1 MVENKKIQRPVKAVA
16 VSGQRNL
23 ELFDEPVDRSLHGL
37 RRPVAAVRFVDP
49 DPRDIRIGDRRL
61 DEHLQAMGLRD
72 GLRLRQVLS
81 ELDWSEF
88 VSCYSHGGRPGYAPW
103 LMVGIILFGLMR
115 GSSSLRE
122 LERFAK
128 GDLECMW
135 VSGGISPDHSILGRF
150 IMRHEQSL
158 SGPLFEAIVQKAL
171 QRTDSNKQCLA
182 GDGTV
187 LEAMSSRFALIR
199 REALQQLCEQAQESG
214 ADADGPADAD
224 DQNATVDKK
233 VASLSSQSEALRR
246 AQQAL
251 SERPR
256 AQAVVMTEPE
266 AGLLKLKNGRGY
278 RPAYQVT
285 VLANAARVV
294 VDAQVHGSNEQAALI
309 QTLKRLESEQ
319 TQELLLDA
327 GFNSY
332 EILELTLEQQISV
345 LCPEQS
351 ESQST
356 DERSSRVSRHWPMRL
371 FRYEAEGDYYVC
383 PSGQPLHPQRHFAG
397 NPAEGKRAYVQYA
410 TPACRTCQ
418 SRSQCTTRE
427 ARTVQRTQGQDI
439 KEALRQV
446 MQQPQAKQRFA
457 QRKAMVEPVFSTLRE
472 RHGLNRLRRRGL
484 DQVRL
489 EVRLHLMAYNLSRVL
504 AYARRGLLEAFLH
517 LWSRARSAQ
526 APFGRHQG
534 SASISFLEVFFFSSP
549 NGLRVASSACGK

>member
-23 ELFDEPVDRSLHGL
+23 ELFDEPVDRLLKPL
-37 RRPVAAVRFVDP
+37 RRPVAASRFVDP
-49 DPRDIRIGDRRL
+49 DPRAIRIGDRRL

-72 GLRLRQVLS
+72 GLRLRQLLG

-88 VSCYSHGGRPGYAPW
+88 VSCYSPGGRPGYAPW

-115 GSSSLRE
+115 EISSLRD

-171 QRTDSNKQCLA
+171 QRTGSNKQCLA

-187 LEAMSSRFALIR
+187 LEAMSSRFALIK
-199 REALQQLCEQAQESG
+199 REALQQLCEQAQESE
-214 ADADGPADAD
+214 ADADHPADTED
-224 DQNATVDKK
+224 ENASEDKK
-233 VASLSSQSEALRR
+233 TDVLSPQSEALRR

-256 AQAVVMTEPE
+256 AQAVVMTEPQ

-278 RPAYQVT
+278 RPAYQVA

-294 VDAQVHGSNEQAALI
+294 VDAQVHGSNEQAALM
-309 QTLKRLESEQ
+309 QTLRRLESEQ

-351 ESQST
+351 ESQGAAEGSGR
-356 DERSSRVSRHWPMRL
+356 EAKHWPMRL
-371 FRYEAEGDYYVC
+371 FRYEEEGDYYVC
-383 PSGQPLHPQRHFAG
+383 PRGQQMHPQRHFAG

-418 SRSQCTTRE
+418 SRSQCTARE

-439 KEALRQV
+439 KEALRLV

-484 DQVRL
+484 SRVRL
-489 EVRLHLMAYNLSRVL
+489 EVRLHLMAYNLARVL

-517 LWSRARSAQ
+517 FWSRARSALQ
-526 APFGRHQG
+526 RFGRHLG
-534 SASISFLEVFFFSSP
+534 LASLSSSGFFISSSD
-549 NGLRVASSACGK
+549 GLRGASWAHEK

>member
-1 MVENKKIQRPVKAVA
+1 MLGNKKIRRPVKAVA

-23 ELFDEPVDRSLHGL
+23 ELFGEAADQPLQPL
-37 RRPVAAVRFVDP
+37 RRPVTATRFVDR
-49 DPRDIRIGDRRL
+49 DPRSIRIGDRRL

-72 GLRLRQVLS
+72 GLRLRQLLS
-81 ELDWSEF
+81 ELDWNEF

-115 GSSSLRE
+115 GTSSLRE

-150 IMRHEQSL
+150 IMRYEQRL

-171 QRTDSNKQCLA
+171 QRTGSDKQCLA

-187 LEAMSSRFALIR
+187 LEAMSSRFALIK
-199 REALQQLCEQAQESG
+199 REALQQLCEQAQE
-214 ADADGPADAD
+214 AEVDAGHPADAD
-224 DQNATVDKK
+224 HKSATEGKPADSQS
-233 VASLSSQSEALRR
+233 AQSEALRR
-246 AQQAL
+246 AHQAL

-256 AQAVVMTEPE
+256 ARAVVIAEPE
-266 AGLLKLKNGRGY
+266 AGLLKLKNGRGH
-278 RPAYQVT
+278 RPASQVA

-294 VDAQVHGSNEQAALI
+294 VDAQVHGSNEQAALM

-351 ESQST
+351 ESQGAA
-356 DERSSRVSRHWPMRL
+356 EGSSRVAKHWPMRL
-371 FRYEAEGDYYVC
+371 FRYEATGDYYVC
-383 PSGQPLHPQRHFAG
+383 PSGQQMHPQRHFAG

-410 TPACRTCQ
+410 TPACRSCH
-418 SRSQCTTRE
+418 SRSQCTTGQ

-472 RHGLNRLRRRGL
+472 RHGLNRLRRCGL
-484 DQVRL
+484 SRVRL
-489 EVRLHLMAYNLSRVL
+489 EVRLHLMAYNLARVL

-517 LWSRARSAQ
+517 LSSRARSALRR
-526 APFGRHQG
+526 FGRHHG
-534 SASISFLEVFFFSSP
+534 FVSVSSLGFFISSSD
-549 NGLRVASSACGK
+549 GLRGASWAHEK